1 MKLVFAAFFIG
12 AFSIIGIPPAGGSW
26 SKFMLMVGAADAG
39 MVMVLIMLG
48 ISSLMNIYYLLDP
61 VARAF
66 FKPKVKEV
74 KITWHPLTV
83 WPPVATAVLCIA
95 LFFFA
100 DPIVGLAQ
108 AMVTG

>member
-1 MKLVFAAFFIG
+1 MLTFL
-12 AFSIIGIPPAGGSW
+12 PPMS
-26 SKFMLMVGAADAG
+26 SQ
-39 MVMVLIMLG
+39 
-48 ISSLMNIYYLLDP
+48 SSL
-61 VARAF
+61 AAF

-74 KITWHPLTV
+74 KISWHPLTV